1 MKFMKD
7 TGVFIANDIKRLKR
21 KWLSLPLLFILPIL
35 FIVALIFL
43 LSNLVSEETDVDI
56 TIGLVNLDENDMT
69 KTLVDSLSEET
80 DLTKGLSM
88 ESMSIEDAEEKIEN
102 DKISAFIVFP
112 ANFAENMMAGK
123 KSDLEV
129 TGNPKRQ
136 FESYVIS
143 SAVDTLIRHI
153 RNSQSN
159 ILTLN
164 HYAKEFGM
172 NDDER
177 HDLIFKE
184 FVNQFIQVLS
194 SDTLMDE
201 DEKSQNFTSGNAY
214 LVVNGLFIVFT
225 VWVYM
230 LHVMLM
236 KDTPSGIQDRMKMLR
251 VSLLSEGLG
260 RVISIFIAIIIPI
273 LLVLGLSIYM
283 LDIPLTL
290 DNILRVI
297 SLLILHI
304 LITVV
309 LLNLVDWLSL
319 SVRISLITQSL
330 VILFI
335 VIFSGSLI
343 PRIYF
348 PTYLDKIFDYFYGY
362 QSLNW
367 LEEIM
372 LNGRFTMEIDVLMV
386 TLVIVIILM
395 IIISYIKGRR
405 FT

>member
-112 ANFAENMMAGK
+112 ANFVENMMAGK

-129 TGNPKRQ
+129 IGNPKRQ

-153 RNSQSN
+153 RISQSN

-164 HYAKEFGM
+164 HYAKEFGT
-172 NDDER
+172 NDDDR
-177 HDLIFKE
+177 HDLIFKEFVNNFIQVLSSYTLIAEDAKSHNFTSGNAYLVVSDPLKE

-335 VIFSGSLI
+335 VI
-343 PRIYF
+343 
-348 PTYLDKIFDYFYGY
+348 
-362 QSLNW
+362 
-367 LEEIM
+367 
-372 LNGRFTMEIDVLMV
+372 
-386 TLVIVIILM
+386 
-395 IIISYIKGRR
+395 
-405 FT
+405 

>member
-1 MKFMKD
+1 
-7 TGVFIANDIKRLKR
+7 
-21 KWLSLPLLFILPIL
+21 
-35 FIVALIFL
+35 
-43 LSNLVSEETDVDI
+43 
-56 TIGLVNLDENDMT
+56 
-69 KTLVDSLSEET
+69 
-80 DLTKGLSM
+80 
-88 ESMSIEDAEEKIEN
+88 
-102 DKISAFIVFP
+102 
-112 ANFAENMMAGK
+112 
-123 KSDLEV
+123 
-129 TGNPKRQ
+129 
-136 FESYVIS
+136 
-143 SAVDTLIRHI
+143 
-153 RNSQSN
+153 
-159 ILTLN
+159 
-164 HYAKEFGM
+164 M